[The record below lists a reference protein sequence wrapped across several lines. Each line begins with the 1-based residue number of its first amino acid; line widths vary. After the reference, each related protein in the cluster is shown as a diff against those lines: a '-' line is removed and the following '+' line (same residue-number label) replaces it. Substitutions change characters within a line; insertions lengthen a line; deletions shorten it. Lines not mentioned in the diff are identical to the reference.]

1 MARTIEQIQS
11 SIIANIQATPE
22 LAQANSNSTRALW
35 RLFSYV
41 IAVAILL
48 LEQIID
54 VFKTENETYIGQ
66 AIPNTASWLTKKIFE
81 FQYSATNPQIIQLNN
96 LIPSYNV
103 VDASLRIITRCSVV
117 TTISN
122 RVTVKVAKSE
132 PPVAL
137 SSGELGALQG
147 YINALGVAGVQYNC
161 VSQNADRI
169 FINADIFYDGQYS
182 STIQG
187 TTINAINL
195 FLSTLPFNGQLKIS
209 DLEVA
214 IRNITGV
221 SDVLINN
228 IKVRDNNTTFANG
241 IYLIQNKTTI
251 SRLFPTVAGYIVAE
265 DTTGQ
270 TLLNTLN
277 FISNV

>member
-1 MARTIEQIQS
+1 MRTIEQIQA

-22 LAQANSNSTRALW
+22 LAQANSTSTRAIW

-41 IAVAILL
+41 VAVSILL

-54 VFKTENETYIGQ
+54 VFKSDNETYIGQ

-81 FQYSATNPQIIQLNN
+81 FQYSATNPQIVQLTN

-103 VDASLRIITRCSVV
+103 VDASLRVITRCSVV